1 VKLTAHDRLPV
12 CYKIDVGEEQGTL
25 SRRERRKREVRERI
39 VEAAMRRF
47 VRQGFE
53 ATTVDQIAEDA
64 DVAQK
69 TFFNYFPT
77 KHDLF
82 HELAAERI
90 DEFCQILE
98 EEREARGSTQQK
110 LEHCF
115 LRLSELMEERR
126 QLARDLL
133 LEIMRSSPPG
143 SSAAE
148 LSKLHGHFGAILRDG
163 QAAGDVRR
171 DHGVDFLA
179 EMVLGGFNTVMNN
192 WLNIPDYP
200 VKDRLAQTA
209 AFLAEAVS
217 PPARRRARG

>member
-1 VKLTAHDRLPV
+1 VSE
-12 CYKIDVGEEQGTL
+12 GSGTL

-39 VEAAMRRF
+39 VEAAMKRF

-77 KHDLF
+77 KQALF
-82 HELAAERI
+82 HQLAAERI

-98 EEREARGSTQQK
+98 EEREAQGGTQEK

-115 LRLSELMEERR
+115 LRLSELLEERKR
-126 QLARDLL
+126 LARDLI
-133 LEIMRSSPPG
+133 LEIMRNSLPG
-143 SSAAE
+143 GSAEE
-148 LSKLHGHFGAILRDG
+148 LSKLHAPFEAILRDG
-163 QAAGDVRR
+163 QAAGDVRE
-171 DHGVDFLA
+171 DSPVDFLA

-209 AFLAEAVS
+209 GFFAEAVS
-217 PPARRRARG
+217 PPASARRRR